1 MTKTKNIFI
10 GGLTITTITV
20 LTMGIFK
27 LFGQDKHK
35 DDPYWEFDKT
45 AHYRPKLNKGEFFRL
60 TGFDFGWFVLEPIS
74 NFIKD
79 RDGEITKGKSLS
91 YGQKAL
97 YYWWYVDAQVT
108 NGGFVQF
115 YFNDYGHYVPT
126 IIKSLEHIGDKKMA
140 DLIQRA
146 DNIYQKNK
154 KLIDKAREKDLFDSD
169 LYERLEELSELDSE
183 YYKLN
188 EKTMTR
194 LEKYI
199 RKNPN
204 EFCLDEEGKE
214 FDMKYSGEC
223 KTYHK
228 NNQVKELFNL
238 DKGVITGTFK
248 SFYESGKPKE
258 VIQYLIGEQTGER
271 EEYFENGNK
280 KYTVTKL
287 TDKRQ
292 FEHYWYH
299 ENGNPKKLEHK
310 LIDKDERIG
319 TYKEWYENGQ
329 LAETGTYISNYERNG
344 EWLEFHK
351 DGKKKLE
358 AEFKNGDFL
367 IHNCWLES
375 GEQTLKNGTGV
386 YIYDYSGWEGHI
398 DHNEQEYKNYKRHGK
413 QYTYTNGVLSLYQEM
428 EGGKE
433 NGITRKYYK
442 NGKLKEEKV
451 YKDGKEISKKE
462 FPMFEKPFVV
472 TEIVCEMEN
481 DWLTNRDLK
490 TADKYPVSTNFKQIA
505 TNFKAPLSLF
515 EGYPQDYDLSYTY
528 FVTVDENGN
537 VIKKEFS
544 VADNGRIAQEVEE
557 AIQSLKFVPAT
568 KDDKKVQSYTFVKF
582 KFRLDE
588 K

>member
-1 MTKTKNIFI
+1 
-10 GGLTITTITV
+10 
-20 LTMGIFK
+20 MGIFK
-27 LFGQDKHK
+27 LFGQDKQ

-45 AHYRPKLNKGEFFRL
+45 VHYRPKLNKGNFFRL
-60 TGFDFGWFVLEPIS
+60 TGFDFGWFVLEAIS

-79 RDGEITKGKSLS
+79 REGEITKGKSLS

-146 DNIYQKNK
+146 DNIYQKDK

-169 LYERLEELSELDSE
+169 LYERLEELSDLDSE

-199 RKNPN
+199 RKNPY
-204 EFCLDEEGKE
+204 EFCIDEEGNE
-214 FDMKYSGEC
+214 FNMKYSGEC
-223 KTYHK
+223 KTFHK
-228 NNQVKELFNL
+228 NNHVKELFNL

-258 VIQYLIGEQTGER
+258 VILYHSGEQTGER
-271 EEYFENGNK
+271 EEYYENENK
-280 KYTVTKL
+280 KYTVRKL
-287 TDKRQ
+287 DDKNQ
-292 FEHYWYH
+292 FEHFWYH
-299 ENGNPKKLEHK
+299 ENGNPEKLEHK
-310 LIDKDERIG
+310 LIDKNERIG
-319 TYKEWYENGQ
+319 EYKEWYDNGQ
-329 LAETGTYISNYERNG
+329 LAESTTYLSPYEQIG
-344 EWLEFHK
+344 MHLEFYK
-351 DGKKKLE
+351 NGKKKSE
-358 AEFKNGDFL
+358 SEYKNGDFL
-367 IHNCWLES
+367 FHNYWLES

-386 YIYDYSGWEGHI
+386 YICDSGYEGHLEHHEH
-398 DHNEQEYKNYKRHGK
+398 DYKNYKLHGK
-413 QYTYTNGVLSLYQEM
+413 LYTYVNGVISRYSEM
-428 EGGKE
+428 EEGKR
-433 NGITRKYYK
+433 NGFTRNYYK
-442 NGKLKEEKV
+442 NGKLKEETF
-451 YKDGKEISKKE
+451 YKDGEEVSKKE
-462 FPMFEKPFVV
+462 FSMFEKPFVV

-481 DWLTNRDLK
+481 DWLTNRDFE
-490 TADKYPVSTNFKQIA
+490 TADKYPVPINYHQIVTNFI
-505 TNFKAPLSLF
+505 APLSLF
-515 EGYPQDYDLSYTY
+515 EGYSQDEDLSYTY

-544 VADNGRIAQEVEE
+544 VADNGRIAKEVEE

-568 KDDKKVQSYTFVKF
+568 KDNKNVQSYTYVKF

>member
-1 MTKTKNIFI
+1 MTRTRKTLFGGLLITAITILTMNIFN
-10 GGLTITTITV
+10 
-20 LTMGIFK
+20 
-27 LFGQDKHK
+27 LFGQNKQQ
-35 DDPYWEFDKT
+35 DDPYSKFDKT
-45 AHYRPKLNKGEFFRL
+45 AHYRPKLSKGDFFRL
-60 TGFDFGWFVLEPIS
+60 TGFDFGWFILEPIS

-126 IIKSLEHIGDKKMA
+126 IIKSLEHIGDRKMA

-169 LYERLEELSELDSE
+169 LYERLEELSKLDSE

-194 LEKYI
+194 LVKYI

-204 EFCLDEEGKE
+204 EFCLDEEEKD

-223 KTYHK
+223 KTFHK

-258 VIQYLIGEQTGER
+258 VIQYLNGEQTGER

-287 TDKRQ
+287 TNKRQ

-299 ENGNPKKLEHK
+299 ENGNPKKFEHK

-386 YIYDYSGWEGHI
+386 YIYDYNRWAENLE
-398 DHNEQEYKNYKRHGK
+398 HNVQEYKNYKRHGK
-413 QYTYTNGVLSLYQEM
+413 QYTYRNGVISLYQEM
-428 EGGKE
+428 ENGME
-433 NGITRKYYK
+433 NGITRSYYK
-442 NGKLKEEKV
+442 NGKLKEEQL
-451 YKDGKEISKKE
+451 YKYGEEISKKE
-462 FPMFEKPFVV
+462 FSMFENPFVV
-472 TEIVCEMEN
+472 TEIVCEMKNE
-481 DWLTNRDLK
+481 WLTNRDLE
-490 TADKYPVSTNFKQIA
+490 TADKYPVPTNSHPISKKF
-505 TNFKAPLSLF
+505 TAPLSLF
-515 EGYPQDYDLSYTY
+515 DGYPQDYDLSYSY

-537 VIKKEFS
+537 VIKKDFTI
-544 VADNGRIAQEVEE
+544 ADNRRITQEVEE
-557 AIQSLKFVPAT
+557 AIQNLKFVPAT
-568 KDDKKVQSYTFVKF
+568 KDDKKVKSYTFVKF